1 MELRRSENRRTET
14 LPVIERLVMEIN
26 SAINDE
32 GIQASDAQADS
43 RGVIDIQLMKR
54 FLEDLGGD
62 ESLIREMVTLFLE
75 ESPKQLIAAHQALL
89 DENSKELA
97 RIAHTLK
104 GSSSY
109 YGARRLAKP
118 CTELEENCERG
129 DLTGADS
136 LIAQMEKEFAAVREA
151 LKSVVLK

>member
-1 MELRRSENRRTET
+1 M
-14 LPVIERLVMEIN
+14 
-26 SAINDE
+26 AINDE
-32 GIQASDAQADS
+32 DIQASETQTDS
-43 RGVIDIQLMKR
+43 RGVIDIPLMKK

-62 ESLIREMVTLFLE
+62 ESLIREMVRLFLE
-75 ESPKQLIAAHQALL
+75 ESPKQLLAAHEALRN
-89 DENSKELA
+89 ENAKELG

-129 DLTGADS
+129 NLTGAGS
-136 LIAQMEKEFAAVREA
+136 LIAQMEKEFAEVREA
-151 LKSVVLK
+151 LQSVVLQ

>member
-1 MELRRSENRRTET
+1 
-14 LPVIERLVMEIN
+14 MEIN
-26 SAINDE
+26 SAINNRD
-32 GIQASDAQADS
+32 IQESETQA
-43 RGVIDIQLMKR
+43 GGEAVIDKELIMK

-62 ESLIREMVTLFLE
+62 ESLIQEMVTIFLE
-75 ESPKQLIAAHQALL
+75 VSPKQLIAAHQALRNE
-89 DENSKELA
+89 DSKELG

-129 DLTGADS
+129 NLIGADS
-136 LIAQMEKEFAAVREA
+136 LIAQLEEEFAAVREA
-151 LKSVVLK
+151 LKAVVFQQPLTREAR